1 MTLRYCGV
9 KQMGNENE
17 WLENLKPIPISDYL
31 DRTVQEFPDRP
42 AIDFFGNKINYRELG
57 ELVNR
62 AATGF
67 QKLGVKKGDHIGLCL
82 PNIPYYT
89 ICYFAI
95 LKVGAVV
102 VNYNPLYT
110 ENELTKQI
118 EDSHTKLM
126 VTLDL
131 KQIYDK
137 FEPILQSD
145 KLDKVIVCPFTQ
157 ALPWLKKTLFNLFK
171 SKELTSISF
180 DSKRLPYSILME
192 GGNAPEPVEID
203 PEQDIALLQYTGG
216 TTGVPKGAMLSH
228 RNLSAN
234 VEQIRHTFK
243 GGVEPGA
250 ERIVCVLPFFHV
262 FAMTAGQNFSVA
274 IGTEMT
280 LVPRFE
286 LEPVLKTIAKKKA
299 TLFLGVPT
307 IFTAINNSP
316 SIDKYDLSCL
326 KYCISGGAPLPVEVK
341 EKFEKI
347 TGCYLAEGYGLT
359 ESSPL
364 VAVNPIDG
372 TALAGSIGK
381 IVAGTTIKF
390 CPLDDDSDEAQKISE
405 QDRLKPLPLGEKGE
419 LCVKGPQVMVG
430 YWNRPEET
438 ANSIKEGYL
447 HTGDV
452 GYQDE
457 NGYVFLVDRIKD
469 LILCSGYNVY
479 PRVIE
484 EALYLH
490 SDVEEAI
497 VIGISDEY
505 RGQKPKAFVKK
516 HEGSTMTAEILLTFL
531 KEHLNP
537 IEMPA
542 EIEFR
547 DELPKTMIGKLSKK
561 ELVEEEQQKLANAN
575 KS

>member
-1 MTLRYCGV
+1 
-9 KQMGNENE
+9 MGDTNE
-17 WLENLKPIPISDYL
+17 WLEKLKPIPISEYL
-31 DRTVQEFPDRP
+31 DHTVQEFPDRP
-42 AIDFFGNKINYRELG
+42 AIDFLGNKINYGELG
-57 ELVNR
+57 ALVNR
-62 AATGF
+62 AAYGF
-67 QKLGVKKGDHIGLCL
+67 QKLGIKKGDHIGLCL
-82 PNIPYYT
+82 PNITYYVV
-89 ICYFAI
+89 CYFAI
-95 LKVGAVV
+95 LKVGGVV

-110 ENELTKQI
+110 ENEITKQI
-118 EDSHTKLM
+118 EDSETKLM

-131 KQIYDK
+131 KMIYDK
-137 FEPILQSD
+137 FEPILKSG
-145 KLDKVIVCPFTQ
+145 KLDQVIVCPFTE
-157 ALPWLKKTLFNLFK
+157 ALPLVKRILFSLFK
-171 SKELTSISF
+171 RKELTTVNF
-180 DSKRLPYSILME
+180 DSHRLPYSKLME
-192 GGNAPEPVEID
+192 EDNSPEPVKID
-203 PEQDIALLQYTGG
+203 PENDIALLQYTGG
-216 TTGVPKGAMLSH
+216 TTGIPKGAMLTH

-234 VEQIRHTFK
+234 VEQIRHTFQ
-243 GGVEPGA
+243 GGLENGK

-286 LEPVLKTIAKKKA
+286 LEPVLKTIANKKA

-307 IFTAINNSP
+307 IFTAINSSP
-316 SIDKYDLSCL
+316 KVGNYDLSCL

-390 CPLDDDSDEAQKISE
+390 CPLDDDSDEGKKVSE
-405 QDRLKPLPLGEKGE
+405 ENRLKPLPLGEKGE
-419 LCVKGPQVMVG
+419 LCVKGPQVMAG
-430 YWNRPEET
+430 YWNRPDET
-438 ANSIKEGYL
+438 ANSIKEGFL

-469 LILCSGYNVY
+469 LILCSGFNVY

-490 SDVEEAI
+490 KDIEEAV
-497 VIGISDEY
+497 VIGIPDSY

-516 HEGSTMTAEILLTFL
+516 QEGSTLTAETLLTFL

-561 ELVEEEQQKLANAN
+561 ELVEEEEQKLAKAGT
-575 KS
+575 S

>member
-1 MTLRYCGV
+1 
-9 KQMGNENE
+9 MGNGNE
-17 WLENLKPIPISDYL
+17 WLDNLNPIPIPEYL
-31 DRTVQEFPDRP
+31 DRTVGEFPDRP

-57 ELVNR
+57 TQVDQV
-62 AATGF
+62 AAGF
-67 QKLGVKKGDHIGLCL
+67 QKLGIKKGDHIGLCL

-95 LKVGAVV
+95 LKVGGVV

-110 ENELTKQI
+110 ESEITKQI
-118 EDSHTKLM
+118 EDSQTKLM

-137 FEPILQSD
+137 FEPILQSG

-157 ALPWLKKTLFNLFK
+157 ALPWLKKTLFSLFK
-171 SKELTSISF
+171 GKELAAIKY
-180 DSKRLPYSILME
+180 DAKRQPYSILLE
-192 GGNAPEPVEID
+192 GGSTPAPVAID
-203 PEQDIALLQYTGG
+203 PEKDIALLQYTGG
-216 TTGVPKGAMLSH
+216 TTGVPKGAMLTH

-234 VEQIRHTFK
+234 VEQIRDTFK
-243 GGVEPGA
+243 DGVVAGA

-286 LEPVLKTIAKKKA
+286 LEPVLKTIANKQA

-316 SIDKYDLSCL
+316 STKKYDLSCL

-341 EKFEKI
+341 EKFENL

-381 IVAGTTIKF
+381 IVAGTDIKF
-390 CPLDDDSDEAQKISE
+390 CPLDDDSDDAQKVSDE
-405 QDRLKPLPLGEKGE
+405 DRLKPLPLGEKGE
-419 LCVKGPQVMVG
+419 LCVKGPQVMLG
-430 YWNRPEET
+430 YWNRPDET

-490 SDVEEAI
+490 KDVEEAI

-516 HEGSTMTAEILLTFL
+516 HAGSTLTAEILLTFL

-561 ELVEEEQQKLANAN
+561 ELVEEEQEKLANAK

>member
-1 MTLRYCGV
+1 
-9 KQMGNENE
+9 MGDTNE
-17 WLENLKPIPISDYL
+17 WLNNLKPIPVPEYL
-31 DRTVQEFPDRP
+31 DQSVREFPNRP
-42 AIDFFGNKINYRELG
+42 AIDFFGNKINYSELG
-57 ELVNR
+57 AFVDR
-62 AATGF
+62 VASGF
-67 QKLGVKKGDHIGLCL
+67 QKLGFKKGDHIGLCL

-95 LKVGAVV
+95 LKIGGVV

-110 ENELTKQI
+110 EQEISKQI
-118 EDSHTKLM
+118 EDSETKIM

-137 FEPILQSD
+137 FEPILQSG
-145 KLDKVIVCPFTQ
+145 KLEQVIVCPFTQ
-157 ALPWLKKTLFNLFK
+157 ALPWLKKILFTLFK
-171 SKELTSISF
+171 GKELASIKF
-180 DSKRLPYSILME
+180 DSKRLPYSVLME
-192 GGNAPEPVEID
+192 GNTTPEPVTID
-203 PEQDIALLQYTGG
+203 PENDIALLQYTGG
-216 TTGVPKGAMLSH
+216 TTGIPKGAMLTH

-234 VEQIRHTFK
+234 VEQIRHTFRD
-243 GGVEPGA
+243 GLEPGA

-262 FAMTAGQNFSVA
+262 FAMTAGQNFSIA

-286 LEPVLKTIAKKKA
+286 LEPVLKTIAKKQA

-316 SIDKYDLSCL
+316 NVSNYDLSCL

-405 QDRLKPLPLGEKGE
+405 EDRLKPLPLGEKGE
-419 LCVKGPQVMVG
+419 LCVKGPQVMMG
-430 YWNRPEET
+430 YWNRPDET
-438 ANSIKEGYL
+438 ANTIKEEYL

-490 SDVEEAI
+490 KDVEEAI
-497 VIGISDEY
+497 VIGIHDEY

-537 IEMPA
+537 IEIPA

-561 ELVEEEQQKLANAN
+561 ELVEEEEQKLAKAN